1 MSDPASIRSDAELW
15 SDVLRSDAKAF
26 EAIVSRYQ
34 NLLCSV
40 AYSRCGD
47 FALSED
53 LAQDAFWEAWE
64 SRDSLRESAR
74 LRSWLCGIV
83 RNLAGMQ
90 VRKTAGRRTTTEI
103 DGDSLSSATTSNPVD
118 NAISREQEDLV
129 WQSLEEIPE
138 SYREP
143 LVLFY
148 REDHSIAEVA
158 EAMDL
163 SEVAV
168 RQRLSR
174 GRAMLKDRI
183 AEIVDGTLKRTRP
196 TTAFTVAVM
205 AGITAS
211 AGGKITLAGTGTA
224 TALTTAT
231 GTLAVVGKVTLGSV
245 LGGLGGAVL
254 GLFGGYLGF
263 AIPAAFAPTR
273 RERDYLLT
281 VGKRTVVIS
290 LAFVLAM
297 GTGLLLLNQA
307 ATGLFVILWN
317 IFLCIYILVEVLVVQ
332 RRVTLIRAETPPE
345 TDPNPSS
352 ASNWLVTQSLHW
364 ERRHFCSSWKP
375 LGIPLFHLNAKLADD
390 AAEGQVPWT
399 TGWIAI
405 GDKAQGLIAMGG
417 IARGGI
423 AIGGLAY
430 GVVAFGGIAL
440 GLLSLGGLSVGALAF
455 GGATIGVK
463 AFGGLAIAWKLAA
476 GGQAISWENAI
487 GASVSAPHANDE
499 IAKAAWAGEKLIVS
513 LAHWGQT
520 HPAWTIVLL
529 TTLPQLLVA
538 FMYIANYRRKQ
549 PGSTGS

>member
-1 MSDPASIRSDAELW
+1 MNEQIATRNDAELW
-15 SDVLRSDAKAF
+15 NDVLRGDVKAF
-26 EAIVSRYQ
+26 EAIVARYQ

-47 FALSED
+47 FSLSED

-64 SRDSLRESAR
+64 SRDSLREPDK

-90 VRKTAGRRTTTEI
+90 VRRTAGHRTTTEI
-103 DGDSLSSATTSNPVD
+103 DGDSISLEATNNPVD
-118 NAISREQEDLV
+118 SAISREEENLV

-138 SYREP
+138 TYREP

-158 EAMDL
+158 EALDL

-168 RQRLSR
+168 KQRLSR
-174 GRAMLKDRI
+174 GRAMLRDRV

-205 AGITAS
+205 AGVTAS
-211 AGGKITLAGTGTA
+211 AGSKISLASTGTA
-224 TALTTAT
+224 AAT
-231 GTLAVVGKVTLGSV
+231 TLAVVGKVSLGSV
-245 LGGLGGAVL
+245 LGGMCGAVL

-263 AIPAAFAPTR
+263 AVPAAFAPTR
-273 RERDYLLT
+273 RERDYLLS
-281 VGKRTVVIS
+281 VGKRTVLVS

-297 GTGLLLLNQA
+297 GTGLILFHQA

-317 IFLCIYILVEVLVVQ
+317 IFLCVYILVEVLVVQ
-332 RRVTLIRAETPPE
+332 RRIMLIRAETSPE

-352 ASNWLVTQSLHW
+352 ASDWLATQSLKW
-364 ERRHFCSSWKP
+364 EQRHYCSSWK
-375 LGIPLFHLNAKLADD
+375 LFGIPLLHINAKHADD
-390 AAEGQVPWT
+390 TADGQAPWT

-430 GVVAFGGIAL
+430 GFIASGGVAFG
-440 GLLSLGGLSVGALAF
+440 LLSFGGLSIGALAF

-463 AFGGLAIAWKLAA
+463 AFGGLAIACKLAA

-487 GASVSAPHANDE
+487 GASASAPHANDE
-499 IAKAAWAGEKLIVS
+499 VARAAWAGEKLIVS
-513 LAHWGQT
+513 LAHWGQS
-520 HPAWTIVLL
+520 HPAIAIVLL
-529 TTLPQLLVA
+529 ATLPQLFVA
-538 FMYIANYRRKQ
+538 LMYIANYRRKQ

>member
-1 MSDPASIRSDAELW
+1 MNDQISQRNDAELW
-15 SDVLRSDAKAF
+15 GDVLRDDAKAF

-47 FALSED
+47 FAHSED

-64 SRDSLRESAR
+64 SRGSLREPEK

-90 VRKTAGRRTTTEI
+90 VRKTAGRRTMAEI
-103 DGDSLSSATTSNPVD
+103 DGDSISLEATNNPVD
-118 NAISREQEDLV
+118 TAISREEEDLV

-138 SYREP
+138 TYREP

-158 EAMDL
+158 EALDL

-168 RQRLSR
+168 KQRLSR
-174 GRAMLKDRI
+174 GRAMLRDRV
-183 AEIVDGTLKRTRP
+183 AEIVDGALKRTRP
-196 TTAFTVAVM
+196 TTAFTAVVM

-211 AGGKITLAGTGTA
+211 AGSKITLAGTGTA
-224 TALTTAT
+224 TAT
-231 GTLAVVGKVTLGSV
+231 TLAVVGKVSLGSV
-245 LGGLGGAVL
+245 LGGMCGAVL
-254 GLFGGYLGF
+254 GLFGGYVGF
-263 AIPAAFAPTR
+263 AVPAAFAPTR
-273 RERDYLLT
+273 RERDYLLA
-281 VGKRTVVIS
+281 VGKRTVLVS
-290 LAFVLAM
+290 LAFVMAM
-297 GTGLLLLNQA
+297 GTGLILFHQA
-307 ATGLFVILWN
+307 AIGLFVILWN
-317 IFLCIYILVEVLVVQ
+317 IFLCVYILVEVLVVQ
-332 RRVTLIRAETPPE
+332 RRITLIRAETSPE
-345 TDPNPSS
+345 ADPNPSS
-352 ASNWLVTQSLHW
+352 ASNWLATQSLKW
-364 ERRHFCSSWKP
+364 EQRHYCSSWK
-375 LGIPLFHLNAKLADD
+375 LFGIPLLHINAKHADD
-390 AAEGQVPWT
+390 AANGQVPWT

-430 GVVAFGGIAL
+430 GLVASGGIAL
-440 GLLSLGGLSVGALAF
+440 GLLSFGGLSIGALAF

-487 GASVSAPHANDE
+487 GASASAPHANDE
-499 IAKAAWAGEKLIVS
+499 VARAAWAGEKLIVS
-513 LAHWGQT
+513 LAQWGQA
-520 HPAWTIVLL
+520 HPAIAIVLL
-529 TTLPQLLVA
+529 ATLPQLFVA
-538 FMYIANYRRKQ
+538 LMYIANYRRKHAVL
-549 PGSTGS
+549 GR

>member
-1 MSDPASIRSDAELW
+1 MNDQISQRNDAELW
-15 SDVLRSDAKAF
+15 GDVLRDDAKAF
-26 EAIVSRYQ
+26 EAIVARYQ

-64 SRDSLRESAR
+64 SRGSLREPDK

-90 VRKTAGRRTTTEI
+90 VRKTAGRRTMAEI
-103 DGDSLSSATTSNPVD
+103 DGDSISLKTTNNPVD
-118 NAISREQEDLV
+118 TAISREEENLV

-138 SYREP
+138 TYREP

-158 EAMDL
+158 EALDL

-168 RQRLSR
+168 KQRLSR
-174 GRAMLKDRI
+174 GRAMLRDRV

-196 TTAFTVAVM
+196 TTAFTAVVM

-211 AGGKITLAGTGTA
+211 AGSKITLAGTGTA
-224 TALTTAT
+224 TAT
-231 GTLAVVGKVTLGSV
+231 TLAVVGKVSLGSV
-245 LGGLGGAVL
+245 LGGMCGAVL
-254 GLFGGYLGF
+254 GLFGGYVGF
-263 AIPAAFAPTR
+263 AVPAAFAPTR
-273 RERDYLLT
+273 RERDYLLA
-281 VGKRTVVIS
+281 VGKRTVLVS

-297 GTGLLLLNQA
+297 GTGLILLHQA

-317 IFLCIYILVEVLVVQ
+317 IFLCVYILVEVLLVQ
-332 RRVTLIRAETPPE
+332 WRITLIREQTSPE
-345 TDPNPSS
+345 VDPNPSS
-352 ASNWLVTQSLHW
+352 ASNWLATQSIKW
-364 ERRHFCSSWKP
+364 EQRHYCSSWK
-375 LGIPLFHLNAKLADD
+375 LFGIPLLHINAKHADD
-390 AAEGQVPWT
+390 AANGQAPWT

-405 GDKAQGLIAMGG
+405 GDKAQGLIALGG

-430 GVVAFGGIAL
+430 GFIASGGIAF
-440 GLLSLGGLSVGALAF
+440 GLMSFGGLSIGALSF

-476 GGQAISWENAI
+476 GGQAISWENAV
-487 GASVSAPHANDE
+487 GASVTAPHANDE
-499 IAKAAWAGEKLIVS
+499 VARAAWAGEKLIVS
-513 LAHWGQT
+513 LAHWGQS
-520 HPAWTIVLL
+520 HPAIAIVLL
-529 TTLPQLLVA
+529 ATLPQLFVA
-538 FMYIANYRRKQ
+538 LMYIANYRRKQ

>member
-1 MSDPASIRSDAELW
+1 MNDQISQRNDAELW
-15 SDVLRSDAKAF
+15 GDVLRDDAKAF

-64 SRDSLRESAR
+64 SRGSLREPEK

-90 VRKTAGRRTTTEI
+90 VRKTAGRRTMAEI
-103 DGDSLSSATTSNPVD
+103 DGDSISLEATNNPVD
-118 NAISREQEDLV
+118 TAISREEEDLV

-138 SYREP
+138 TYREP

-158 EAMDL
+158 EALDL

-168 RQRLSR
+168 KQRLSR
-174 GRAMLKDRI
+174 GRAMLRDRV
-183 AEIVDGTLKRTRP
+183 AEIVDGALKRTRP
-196 TTAFTVAVM
+196 TTAFTAVVM

-211 AGGKITLAGTGTA
+211 AGSKITLAGTGTA
-224 TALTTAT
+224 TAT
-231 GTLAVVGKVTLGSV
+231 TLAFVGKVSLGSV
-245 LGGLGGAVL
+245 LGGMCGAVL
-254 GLFGGYLGF
+254 GLFGGYVGF
-263 AIPAAFAPTR
+263 AVPAAFAPTR
-273 RERDYLLT
+273 RERDYLLA
-281 VGKRTVVIS
+281 VGKRTVLVS

-297 GTGLLLLNQA
+297 GTGLILFHQA

-317 IFLCIYILVEVLVVQ
+317 IFLCVYILAEVLLVQ
-332 RRVTLIRAETPPE
+332 RRITLIRAETSPE
-345 TDPNPSS
+345 ADPNPSS
-352 ASNWLVTQSLHW
+352 ASNWLATQSSNW
-364 ERRHFCSSWKP
+364 EQRHYCSSWKP
-375 LGIPLFHLNAKLADD
+375 FGIPLLHINAKHADD
-390 AAEGQVPWT
+390 ATDGQAPWT

-405 GDKAQGLIAMGG
+405 GDKAQGLIALGG

-430 GVVAFGGIAL
+430 GIIASGGVAFG
-440 GLLSLGGLSVGALAF
+440 LLSFGGLSIGALAF

-487 GASVSAPHANDE
+487 GASVTAPHANDE
-499 IAKAAWAGEKLIVS
+499 VARAAWAGEKLIVS
-513 LAHWGQT
+513 LAHWGQA
-520 HPAWTIVLL
+520 HPAIAIVLL
-529 TTLPQLLVA
+529 ATLPQLFVA
-538 FMYIANYRRKQ
+538 LMYIANYRRKQ